1 MQIPISMT
9 PTRTY
14 LAAIAALAAACGM
27 ILVVVVVVVD
37 ALYANAAASP

>member
-14 LAAIAALAAACGM
+14 LAAHAALAAAFGM
-27 ILVVVVVVVD
+27 ILVVVVVVD